1 MLKVLYPGS
10 FDPITKGHMN
20 IIEQASKLFD
30 EVVIAVL
37 TNDLKKN
44 GLFLIDE
51 RLKMIK
57 DIYSDK
63 LLDNKNVYM
72 RKRFLLIFCQK
83 WPELKVSSEDIEYV
97 INYLE
102 SIEIMQKLNE

>member
-1 MLKVLYPGS
+1 MNVKDKVIKILA
-10 FDPITKGHMN
+10 N
-20 IIEQASKLFD
+20 ICIQ
-30 EVVIAVL
+30 
-37 TNDLKKN
+37 TNSS
-44 GLFLIDE
+44 II
-51 RLKMIK
+51 RKMIK